1 MINISFTHNG
11 TNYHRIT
18 KDIARKAYNAGKR
31 VVLCA
36 CKVNPCS
43 VWIPVFEACID
54 EYSQEEKP
62 AFDTLVNSYEYYNCN
77 NRLGSYAAYYIA
89 Q

>member
-31 VVLCA
+31 VVFSP
-36 CKVNPCS
+36 CKVNPTS
-43 VWIPVFEACID
+43 AWIPVYDVCID
-54 EYSQEEKP
+54 DSQEEKP
-62 AFDTLVNSYEYYNCN
+62 TFDTLVNSYEYYNCN
-77 NRLGSYAAYYIA
+77 NHLGSYAAYYIA